1 MGKASEILNE
11 SRKIVIKIGSQVL
24 SNNEGL
30 MDHDA
35 VKNIANQITS
45 LIKSGKQVVIVS
57 SGAEVSGV
65 SAIGRWDKHG
75 DLTYKQAMCAI
86 GQVELMMEY
95 KKHFLK
101 NDLVVGQLLLS
112 HQDFADNTKCL
123 YIRNTLFTLLDE
135 KVIPI
140 INENDSVSVD
150 EFSIGDNDTLASLT
164 SNLWNADLLILM
176 SDIDGLYDVSP
187 KENKNATLIKEVYD
201 IEKTMNNVDVSGK
214 GKVGTG
220 GMETKIEAAK
230 TVGKYGTSLLLV
242 NGKTKDILTDIA
254 KDERERKGT
263 IFVAE

>member
-1 MGKASEILNE
+1 MGKASEILNK

-24 SNNEGL
+24 SNKEGL
-30 MDHDA
+30 MDEPTMN
-35 VKNIANQITS
+35 NIANQISS
-45 LIKSGKQVVIVS
+45 LIKDGKEVIIVS

-65 SAIGRWDKHG
+65 SAIGRWNRHG
-75 DLTYKQAMCAI
+75 DINYKQAMCAI

-112 HQDFADNTKCL
+112 HPDFSDKTKSL

-135 KVIPI
+135 NVIPI

-176 SDIDGLYDVSP
+176 SDIDGLYNVSP
-187 KENKNATLIKEVYD
+187 KKDKNAKLIPEVYD
-201 IEKTMNNVDVSGK
+201 IDELMKEVDATGK
-214 GKVGTG
+214 GEIGTG
-220 GMETKIEAAK
+220 GMETKIEAAR
-230 TVGKYGTSLLLV
+230 TVSKFGTSLLLV
-242 NGKTKDILTDIA
+242 NGKTSNILNNISDGKDS
-254 KDERERKGT
+254 GT
-263 IFVAE
+263 IFVAK